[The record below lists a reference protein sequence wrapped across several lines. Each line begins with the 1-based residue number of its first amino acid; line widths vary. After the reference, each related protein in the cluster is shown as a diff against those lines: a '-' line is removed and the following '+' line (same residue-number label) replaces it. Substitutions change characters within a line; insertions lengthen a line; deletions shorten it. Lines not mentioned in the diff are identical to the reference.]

1 MTVFLLA
8 TGIYF
13 AAISLVAI
21 ATTCLDK
28 HRAKKGKWRVSEA
41 RLMLLGFLGG
51 ALFEWI
57 TMRIIRHKTKR
68 KKFMVGLPIFFI
80 LHAAG
85 WAAGFIA
92 ILVNSI
98 SA

>member
-1 MTVFLLA
+1 MTIFLIS

-13 AAISLVAI
+13 AAINLVAI

-28 HRAKKGKWRVSEA
+28 HRAKKGQWRISEA
-41 RLMLLGFLGG
+41 RLLLLGFLGG

-57 TMRIIRHKTKR
+57 TMRVIHHKTKR
-68 KKFMVGLPIFFI
+68 KKFMVTLPVFFI

-92 ILVNSI
+92 ILINSL
-98 SA
+98 